1 MWKAVTASGGE
12 VTGRTSA
19 GSLVT
24 IYVRHDRHTEERKE
38 CVTYSLAV
46 HLGI

>member
-12 VTGRTSA
+12 VTGRTA
-19 GSLVT
+19 VGSLVT
-24 IYVRHDRHTEERKE
+24 IDVRHDRHTEERKE

-46 HLGI
+46 HLGM